1 MFVKW
6 LQAFDMRIAKLIN
19 AVLDGTL
26 PIPQAPPAVQSCV
39 RLPIYHKAVEILD
52 MPRDKR
58 KDAISQAPAIL
69 QPYLEAEIIRVW
81 ELRGKPK

>member
-1 MFVKW
+1 MK
-6 LQAFDMRIAKLIN
+6 IAKLIN
-19 AVLDGTL
+19 AVLDGTM
-26 PIPQAPPAVQSCV
+26 PISQAPPAVQSCV

-52 MPRDKR
+52 MPKGAR
-58 KDAISQAPAIL
+58 KAAIQAAPALL